1 MFFKSLFFV
10 VNIAILI
17 IIIYYLKKLETIE
30 CKCALNFKH
39 HYIFYFSCIS
49 LLYALMNFAFSSLKI
64 YKIFVL
70 FIAIPLMVG
79 SIINIIFTI
88 QYVNDLKDKNCNCS
102 ESINREIM
110 YIVAILRASV
120 LVLTILILISL
131 FLMYPTDVNYVLK
144 NKKIWKQFLKND
156 RSNNSI

>member
-1 MFFKSLFFV
+1 MFFKSFFFV
-10 VNIAILI
+10 VNVSILI
-17 IIIYYLKKLETIE
+17 IIIYYLKKLETID

-39 HYIFYFSCIS
+39 HYIFYFSFIS
-49 LLYALMNFAFSSLKI
+49 LFYALMNFAFSSSKI

-70 FIAIPLMVG
+70 FIAIPLMIG

-110 YIVAILRASV
+110 YIVAIIRASV

-144 NKKIWKQFLKND
+144 NKKIWKRFLKND

>member
-1 MFFKSLFFV
+1 
-10 VNIAILI
+10 
-17 IIIYYLKKLETIE
+17 
-30 CKCALNFKH
+30 
-39 HYIFYFSCIS
+39 
-49 LLYALMNFAFSSLKI
+49 
-64 YKIFVL
+64 
-70 FIAIPLMVG
+70 MVG

>member
-1 MFFKSLFFV
+1 MFFKSLFFL
-10 VNIAILI
+10 VNVSILI
-17 IIIYYLKKLETIE
+17 IIIYYLKKLETID

-39 HYIFYFSCIS
+39 HYIFYFSCIT
-49 LLYALMNFAFSSLKI
+49 LLYALMNFGFSSLKS

-70 FIAIPLMVG
+70 FIAIPLMIG

-88 QYVNDLKDKNCNCS
+88 QYVNDLKNKKCECS
-102 ESINREIM
+102 ESIYREIM

>member
-17 IIIYYLKKLETIE
+17 IIIYYLKKLETID

-49 LLYALMNFAFSSLKI
+49 LLYALMNFAFSSLKS